1 MTRSMMLKVLGTVA
15 VILAGRE
22 SLVAGAID
30 AVRADP
36 PGGRDA
42 YVMWVWEPRSSS
54 PVVVELGLSRDSS
67 ERADTKAAS
76 IPFVSDAEPAI
87 CVGGSGC

>member
-1 MTRSMMLKVLGTVA
+1 MTRSMNLKVLATVA

-42 YVMWVWEPRSSS
+42 YVMWVWEPRSS
-54 PVVVELGLSRDSS
+54 PVVVELGVSPESN
-67 ERADTKAAS
+67 EREHKAAG
-76 IPFVSDAEPAI
+76 IPVVSDSEPAI
-87 CVGGSGC
+87 CVGGSGY

>member
-1 MTRSMMLKVLGTVA
+1 MMLKVLGTVA

-30 AVRADP
+30 AVRADT

-42 YVMWVWEPRSSS
+42 YVMWVWEPRSSL

-67 ERADTKAAS
+67 ERADKGAS
-76 IPFVSDAEPAI
+76 IPFGGDAEPAI

>member
-1 MTRSMMLKVLGTVA
+1 MTLMLLATIA
-15 VILAGRE
+15 LTLAGRE

-30 AVRADP
+30 AVQADP

-67 ERADTKAAS
+67 ERADKKAAS